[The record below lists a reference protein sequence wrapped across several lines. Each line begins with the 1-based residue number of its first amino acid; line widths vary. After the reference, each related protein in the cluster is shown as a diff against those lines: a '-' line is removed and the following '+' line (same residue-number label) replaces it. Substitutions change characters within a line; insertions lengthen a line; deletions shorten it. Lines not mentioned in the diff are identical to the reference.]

1 MTADFRDPERALRG
15 AGAAPAPELAPPQKV
30 VLLALA
36 GCAAVFLLAGVW
48 LLLVPVA
55 WLEPAVAPW
64 VGLALVLSAVGDVVA
79 VFLLRRIWLRAAKPP
94 R

>member
-1 MTADFRDPERALRG
+1 MTLDFRDPERALRG
-15 AGAAPAPELAPPQKV
+15 ASAAPVLAPPQKV
-30 VLLALA
+30 VLLALG
-36 GCAAVFLLAGVW
+36 GCAAAFLLAGVW

-64 VGLALVLSAVGDVVA
+64 VGLALVLSAVGDAVA